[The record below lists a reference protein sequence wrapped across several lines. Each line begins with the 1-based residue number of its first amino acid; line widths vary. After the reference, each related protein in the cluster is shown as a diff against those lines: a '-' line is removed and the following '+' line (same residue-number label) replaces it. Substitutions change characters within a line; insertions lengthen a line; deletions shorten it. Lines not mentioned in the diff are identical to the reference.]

1 MRRTI
6 HRRDRD
12 HNALTAELRRL
23 GIQYIDIH
31 NNGGGMGDVLAAHV
45 YTGDAVFI
53 ELKSSPKDKLTPA
66 EVKFSEMFPNNWIRA
81 DSVDEAL
88 SFLGITTREMGK
100 E

>member
-23 GIQYIDIH
+23 GTPHIDCH
-31 NNGGGMGDVLAAHV
+31 NYGGGMGDVLARHRD
-45 YTGDAVFI
+45 GKAVFI

-66 EVKFSEMFPNNWIRA
+66 EARFSELFPNNWVRA
-81 DSVDEAL
+81 NSVDEAL
-88 SFLGITTREMGK
+88 ESLGITTREMS
-100 E
+100 